1 MKLHELYN
9 TVPRQARKRVGRG
22 DGSGHGRTA
31 GRGDKGAGAR
41 SGHTRRPHFEG
52 GQIPLIRRLPKR
64 GFKNPNHLEY
74 NVVNLAILEENFDA
88 GSTVDRDELLKRGLL
103 NKNTRPLKILGDG
116 ELTKSLNV
124 TADKFSATAK
134 ERIEAVGGT
143 CTEIEKSVYNE
154 VERRKARRA
163 EAANAQASKQD

>member
-1 MKLHELYN
+1 M
-9 TVPRQARKRVGRG
+9 
-22 DGSGHGRTA
+22 
-31 GRGDKGAGAR
+31 
-41 SGHTRRPHFEG
+41 
-52 GQIPLIRRLPKR
+52 
-64 GFKNPNHLEY
+64 
-74 NVVNLAILEENFDA
+74 
-88 GSTVDRDELLKRGLL
+88 LKRGLL